1 MRAAINKSR
10 ARQWRA
16 GIRRRKREHGCL
28 RWSREGSLF
37 EGPEDR
43 DGRGLGNK
51 SWVDLGKERIPGGGN
66 KYEMKS
72 EHNWDVQRTAEEPPG
87 SYLERIRRECGLGG
101 RSFGFQKARMEILD
115 FILSVVG
122 SHLRILGGRVTLL
135 DMYFKEMGQAVIEN

>member
-16 GIRRRKREHGCL
+16 GVRRRKGEHGCL

-37 EGPEDR
+37 EGPEGR

-87 SYLERIRRECGLGG
+87 SYLERMWAGRQIIWVPEGPDGDSGFYSECRGKPSKNFGWESDIIRYV
-101 RSFGFQKARMEILD
+101 F
-115 FILSVVG
+115 
-122 SHLRILGGRVTLL
+122 
-135 DMYFKEMGQAVIEN
+135 